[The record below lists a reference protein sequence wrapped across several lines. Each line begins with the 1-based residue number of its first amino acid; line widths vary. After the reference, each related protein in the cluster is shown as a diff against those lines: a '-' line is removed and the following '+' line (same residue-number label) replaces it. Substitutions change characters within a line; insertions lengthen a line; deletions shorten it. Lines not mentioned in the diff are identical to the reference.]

1 MTSFTPANQP
11 FLNYLNVQKTP
22 YVFLTAETDDF
33 DEVTLQA
40 WRDEG
45 FVVNYV
51 PLGNGGT
58 EYIRRLHHFAD
69 TTCGVSE
76 HYAIVG
82 KDSTLHSHDS
92 DERAF
97 SALCCQWDHMQKAC
111 RRRGKYA
118 DAEVT

>member
-1 MTSFTPANQP
+1 MTTFTPTNQP
-11 FLNYLNVQKTP
+11 FLKYLNVQKTP

-33 DEVTLQA
+33 DDVTLA
-40 WRDEG
+40 DWRNEG

-76 HYAIVG
+76 QYAIVG
-82 KDSTLHSHDS
+82 NSDLSPFPFPILHSAGDS
-92 DERAF
+92 SERKKKGEEHPWK
-97 SALCCQWDHMQKAC
+97 SKK
-111 RRRGKYA
+111 RGL
-118 DAEVT
+118 